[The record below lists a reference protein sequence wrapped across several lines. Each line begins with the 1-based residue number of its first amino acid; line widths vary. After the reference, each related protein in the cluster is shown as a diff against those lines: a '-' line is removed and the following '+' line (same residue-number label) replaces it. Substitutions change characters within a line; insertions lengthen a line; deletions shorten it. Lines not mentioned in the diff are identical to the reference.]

1 MAYTLNNTNY
11 IMMATGEAV
20 PSPLDGGVAAPLRNQ
35 YDEHVKYEQMV
46 DEYANN
52 IFILSLANQKY
63 KDKMYA
69 HFRKLGRYLPLPA
82 GLEKKILEE
91 LRNEHNN
98 NMGAVT
104 FWVGRNAHHEASEV
118 EALTSESMHLLYSSF
133 LST

>member
-1 MAYTLNNTNY
+1 MFEDKQSSKEATKSNKKKQMLEKSCESINY
-11 IMMATGEAV
+11 G
-20 PSPLDGGVAAPLRNQ
+20 
-35 YDEHVKYEQMV
+35 
-46 DEYANN
+46 NN
-52 IFILSLANQKY
+52 IFILSLTNQKY

-104 FWVGRNAHHEASEV
+104 FWVGRNPYHEASEV
-118 EALTSESMHLLYSSF
+118 EALTSESMRLF
-133 LST
+133 CPLSL